1 MNTAPGRLN
10 NPRETS
16 PRPRL
21 MRMLDLLHRAEDL
34 FIALLLTA
42 TMMLA
47 FFQIVLRTLMGTG
60 IVWGDILIRVMVL
73 WLGMAGAMAA
83 TREHRHIRIDLLT
96 RFLPSGLRRIAS
108 RLSALFAAGV
118 CLVAGYFSLQFVRS
132 EYAAGDMAF
141 GSVPYWVCEA
151 ILPLGFTVIALRY
164 GLQFFLS
171 AGDEFEERS

>member
-16 PRPRL
+16 SRPRL

-47 FFQIVLRTLMGTG
+47 FFQIVQRNLMGTG
-60 IVWGDILIRVMVL
+60 IAWGDILIRVMVL

-83 TREHRHIRIDLLT
+83 TWE
-96 RFLPSGLRRIAS
+96 AYS
-108 RLSALFAAGV
+108 R
-118 CLVAGYFSLQFVRS
+118 
-132 EYAAGDMAF
+132 
-141 GSVPYWVCEA
+141 
-151 ILPLGFTVIALRY
+151 
-164 GLQFFLS
+164 
-171 AGDEFEERS
+171 